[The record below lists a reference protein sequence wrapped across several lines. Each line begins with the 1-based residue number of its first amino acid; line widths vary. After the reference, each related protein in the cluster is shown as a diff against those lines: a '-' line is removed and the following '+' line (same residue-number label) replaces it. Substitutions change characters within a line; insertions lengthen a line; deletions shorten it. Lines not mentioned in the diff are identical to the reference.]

1 MKNLVTLTLIDKP
14 SEKTTLSDLNL
25 NEIPGDDI
33 HFKSV
38 EGIYDGPLT
47 GTCEWRGSE
56 YFFSECW
63 ELGVSVPVKRFP
75 QYYLVVEFTPEQK
88 LQKKE
93 LDKQLEE
100 IKLEILH
107 KKIAKEEYYRKL
119 EKISPQ
125 ISIRKNQIVGWF
137 SSLRRDGS
145 DTHFRQ
151 EYFEYT

>member
-1 MKNLVTLTLIDKP
+1 MKNLVTLIDKP

-38 EGIYDGPLT
+38 EAIYDGPLT
-47 GTCEWRGSE
+47 GTCERRGSE

-63 ELGVSVPVKRFP
+63 ELGVSVPVNRFP

-93 LDKQLEE
+93 LDKQLEK
-100 IKLEILH
+100 IQLEIFH
-107 KKIAKEEYYRKL
+107 EKIAKEEYYRKL
-119 EKISPQ
+119 GKVSQ
-125 ISIRKNQIVGWF
+125 ISIRKDQIVGWF
-137 SSLRRDGS
+137 SSLRSDGS
-145 DTHFRQ
+145 KTRFLQ
-151 EYFEYT
+151 EYFE

>member
-1 MKNLVTLTLIDKP
+1 MKNLVTLSDKP
-14 SEKTTLSDLNL
+14 SAKTALSDLNL
-25 NEIPGDDI
+25 NEISGDDI

-38 EGIYDGPLT
+38 ETIYDGPLT

-63 ELGVSVPVKRFP
+63 ELGVSVPVDRFP
-75 QYYLVVEFTPEQK
+75 QYYLVVKFTPEQK

-100 IKLEILH
+100 IQLEIFH
-107 KKIAKEEYYRKL
+107 KKTTKEEYYRKRD
-119 EKISPQ
+119 KISQ